1 LIFLTPI
8 LSFLGTFALLI
19 WLLKGGRAKF
29 AIDHPNQRS
38 LHASPIPRV
47 GGLAL
52 MSGAMIGLLWQW
64 ESLGIVALCAV
75 LLMGVSLM
83 DDIFGL
89 SVKWRF
95 LVHGA
100 AAAGFLGIAVGAHW
114 GFVGMAMLFV
124 AMVWMTNLYNF
135 MDGSDGLAGG
145 MALIGFG
152 FYGIAAYMHGNDALS
167 LASASIAA
175 SALAFLRFNFHPAKV
190 FMGDAGSI
198 PLGFLAAALG
208 LIGWREGVWPVWFPV
223 MVFSPFIVD
232 ASVTLLKRLVR
243 GKKVWQAHREH
254 YYQRLV
260 QMGWGHRNT
269 ALLEYGLMSGVGISA
284 WWMLT
289 LGSLSRIVLAL
300 VWLTVYFALMR
311 VVDIRWAAF
320 KKINDMITPCN

>member
-1 LIFLTPI
+1 M
-8 LSFLGTFALLI
+8 
-19 WLLKGGRAKF
+19 
-29 AIDHPNQRS
+29 DQPNQRS
-38 LHASPIPRV
+38 LHAAPIPRV

-64 ESLGIVALCAV
+64 EGFWSIALCVAL
-75 LLMGVSLM
+75 LMLVSLM

-89 SVKWRF
+89 PVKWRF

-100 AAAGFLGIAVGAHW
+100 AAVVFLGLAVGAHW
-114 GFVGMAMLFV
+114 GFVAMAMLFV
-124 AMVWMTNLYNF
+124 AMVWMINLYNF

-145 MALIGFG
+145 MTLIGFG
-152 FYGIAAYMHGNDALS
+152 IYSVAAYMHGSDELS
-167 LASASIAA
+167 LVSASIAA
-175 SALAFLRFNFHPAKV
+175 SALAFLLFNFHPAKV

-208 LIGWREGVWPVWFPV
+208 IIGWRDGVWPAWFPL

-232 ASVTLLKRLVR
+232 ASVTLLKRLLR
-243 GKKVWQAHREH
+243 GERVWQAHREH

-300 VWLTVYFALMR
+300 AWLMVYFALMR
-311 VVDIRWAAF
+311 ALDKHWAVF
-320 KKINDMITPCN
+320 NKLTT